1 MDSRQRTYSE
11 HESVRN
17 LKYPAGYKLLFILSG
32 LPFNFRVL
40 CHKIKIG
47 ISKCCQFTKVSP
59 VECGT
64 TWIFPGYVDMTD
76 GGAASKVT
84 RILAKCKAG
93 GVKGIPANASS
104 HGIRVSAINTMMFHE
119 GLTLSSVIARG
130 GWEHDRESIINCYFT

>member
-1 MDSRQRTYSE
+1 MSQNQNW
-11 HESVRN
+11 HFKV
-17 LKYPAGYKLLFILSG
+17 
-32 LPFNFRVL
+32 LPI
-40 CHKIKIG
+40 HQG
-47 ISKCCQFTKVSP
+47 ISRRMWHHL
-59 VECGT
+59 G
-64 TWIFPGYVDMTD
+64 FPGYVDMTD

-130 GWEHDRESIINCYFT
+130 GWDHDQESMINCYFT